1 MRVGDS
7 LIQMDDITMKTILNE
22 GQIKDRSK
30 ELCTEASFDD
40 LDPEAIKKAREV
52 YKIKHPNS
60 PLDDRDDLTFLNK
73 AKVTI
78 NGKIT
83 RTALLLLGKEESAH
97 FLSPSNGSISRVLR
111 NRDNQEVDYEHFY
124 PPLLLSLDKVYA
136 KIRNLK
142 YRYLTE

>member
-30 ELCTEASFDD
+30 ELCTEANFDD

-124 PPLLLSLDKVYA
+124 PPLILSLDKVYA